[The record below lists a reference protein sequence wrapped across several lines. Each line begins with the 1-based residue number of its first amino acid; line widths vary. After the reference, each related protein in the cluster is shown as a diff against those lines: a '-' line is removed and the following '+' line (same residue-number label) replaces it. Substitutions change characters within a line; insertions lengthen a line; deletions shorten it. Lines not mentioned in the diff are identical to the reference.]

1 MDKTT
6 YLNHYYFIS
15 IISFLMIFLPA
26 GNWFSWDSVKNP
38 TKSFSKI
45 PVWNVDVIKLMLLIV
60 YLYAGIAKLNS
71 EWLLEAMPLKIWL
84 PPKNDIPILGFLF
97 RYEWVIYIFSWVGAI
112 FDLSIP
118 FLLWFRKTRLFAFG
132 LVVLFH
138 LLTAVLFPIGMF
150 PYIMIISTLIFFS
163 SEFHKKIL
171 AFIGKYLK
179 IQSKKTLD
187 QNDNMQFD
195 FTHKLRVIGFIVFF
209 IIQLIIPFR
218 YMFYPQNLYWS
229 EEGYRFSWR
238 VMLMEKAGYV
248 QFKVVDNNDNSWFI
262 VDNQNFLTAFQ
273 EKQMSTQ
280 PDFIL
285 EYAHFLVQ
293 QYSDNGKKN
302 LSVYANSF
310 VAINGRKSRQFIDPS
325 VDLAKET
332 ESFKHKKWILPF
344 DG

>member
-1 MDKTT
+1 
-6 YLNHYYFIS
+6 
-15 IISFLMIFLPA
+15 
-26 GNWFSWDSVKNP
+26 
-38 TKSFSKI
+38 
-45 PVWNVDVIKLMLLIV
+45 MLLIV

-84 PPKNDIPILGFLF
+84 PPKNDIPILGFFF
-97 RYEWVIYIFSWVGAI
+97 RYEWVIYIFSWVGTI

-179 IQSKKTLD
+179 IQSKKPWD

-262 VDNQNFLTAFQ
+262 VDNQIFLTAFQ

-293 QYSDNGKKN
+293 QYSDNGKKD
-302 LSVYANSF
+302 LSVYADSF
-310 VAINGRKSRQFIDPS
+310 VALNGRKSVQFIDPS
-325 VDLAKET
+325 VDLIKET